1 MPQTPKCRRTQNAR
15 ALALHLLPGHS
26 RYCCGIPVVGLDDQI
41 RNSRRA
47 AGVANHDAGMA
58 NHETLRVA
66 HEEDERDRS
75 LSIARGPLR
84 AWRASAPARRR
95 GTRAEYERECVNVT
109 SVCGT
114 TCERGGASL
123 GATARVG
130 KSQVAALLLRDSK
143 PTRMLSKPTRILS
156 GSFGKDRPRCRPFI
170 CVSQERQE
178 QRRQAETTAEL
189 LSIGA
194 LSKCAKL
201 GPTYLRGGAARAL
214 QVDLATFELPNG
226 ETIKL
231 PYAVVLLESAVVF
244 WTERFD
250 TGTPPPLPSVA
261 AAAASACHPDL
272 G

>member
-1 MPQTPKCRRTQNAR
+1 MLCDSLATTSSRVGHLAARIYGSTHILLPFLRVFFTPQDRFQNRRRMTRDPMPQTPKCRRTQNAR

-26 RYCCGIPVVGLDDQI
+26 RYCRGIPVVGLDDQI

-66 HEEDERDRS
+66 HKERDRS

-156 GSFGKDRPRCRPFI
+156 GSCWQGSPPMPP
-170 CVSQERQE
+170 VH
-178 QRRQAETTAEL
+178 
-189 LSIGA
+189 
-194 LSKCAKL
+194 
-201 GPTYLRGGAARAL
+201 LRLARA
-214 QVDLATFELPNG
+214 PG
-226 ETIKL
+226 
-231 PYAVVLLESAVVF
+231 
-244 WTERFD
+244 
-250 TGTPPPLPSVA
+250 
-261 AAAASACHPDL
+261 AASAGGDDGRAPLDRCALKVRQARPHISTRRRRARSA

>member
-1 MPQTPKCRRTQNAR
+1 MTQCHKPQNAR

-26 RYCCGIPVVGLDDQI
+26 RYCRGIPVVGLDDQI

-66 HEEDERDRS
+66 HKERDRS

-84 AWRASAPARRR
+84 AWRVSAPARRR
-95 GTRAEYERECVNVT
+95 GTRAEYERESVNVT

-130 KSQVAALLLRDSK
+130 KSQVAALCCG
-143 PTRMLSKPTRILS
+143 TRSRRACSRSRRASSRARLARIAP
-156 GSFGKDRPRCRPFI
+156 D
-170 CVSQERQE
+170 
-178 QRRQAETTAEL
+178 
-189 LSIGA
+189 
-194 LSKCAKL
+194 
-201 GPTYLRGGAARAL
+201 AARS
-214 QVDLATFELPNG
+214 
-226 ETIKL
+226 
-231 PYAVVLLESAVVF
+231 SAS
-244 WTERFD
+244 RKSARS
-250 TGTPPPLPSVA
+250 SV
-261 AAAASACHPDL
+261 

>member
-1 MPQTPKCRRTQNAR
+1 MTQCHKPQNAR

-26 RYCCGIPVVGLDDQI
+26 RYCRGIPVVGLDDQI

-66 HEEDERDRS
+66 HKERDRS

-156 GSFGKDRPRCRPFI
+156 GSCWQGSPPMPP
-170 CVSQERQE
+170 VH
-178 QRRQAETTAEL
+178 
-189 LSIGA
+189 
-194 LSKCAKL
+194 
-201 GPTYLRGGAARAL
+201 LRLARA
-214 QVDLATFELPNG
+214 PG
-226 ETIKL
+226 
-231 PYAVVLLESAVVF
+231 
-244 WTERFD
+244 
-250 TGTPPPLPSVA
+250 
-261 AAAASACHPDL
+261 AASARSGSTRRRRPSSSR
-272 G
+272 

>member
-1 MPQTPKCRRTQNAR
+1 MTQCHKPQNAR

-26 RYCCGIPVVGLDDQI
+26 RYCRGIPVVGLDDQI

-66 HEEDERDRS
+66 HKERDRS

-178 QRRQAETTAEL
+178 QRRL
-189 LSIGA
+189 
-194 LSKCAKL
+194 
-201 GPTYLRGGAARAL
+201 GAAARGDDGRAPL
-214 QVDLATFELPNG
+214 DRCALKVRQARPHISTRRRR
-226 ETIKL
+226 
-231 PYAVVLLESAVVF
+231 ARSA
-244 WTERFD
+244 
-250 TGTPPPLPSVA
+250 G
-261 AAAASACHPDL
+261 
-272 G
+272 

>member
-1 MPQTPKCRRTQNAR
+1 MPQDRFQNRRWTTKDPIPHRTQNAR

-66 HEEDERDRS
+66 HEDERDRS

-95 GTRAEYERECVNVT
+95 GTRAEYERERVNVT

-123 GATARVG
+123 GARG
-130 KSQVAALLLRDSK
+130 HVASRCPLLRDSK

-178 QRRQAETTAEL
+178 QRRL
-189 LSIGA
+189 
-194 LSKCAKL
+194 
-201 GPTYLRGGAARAL
+201 GAAARGDDGRAPL
-214 QVDLATFELPNG
+214 DRCALKVRQARPHISTRRRR
-226 ETIKL
+226 
-231 PYAVVLLESAVVF
+231 ARSA
-244 WTERFD
+244 
-250 TGTPPPLPSVA
+250 G
-261 AAAASACHPDL
+261 
-272 G
+272 

>member
-1 MPQTPKCRRTQNAR
+1 M
-15 ALALHLLPGHS
+15 LPGHS

-66 HEEDERDRS
+66 HEEAHERDRS

-123 GATARVG
+123 GARG
-130 KSQVAALLLRDSK
+130 HVASRCPSAAGLEADAHALEADAHPLGLVWQGSPPMPPVHLR
-143 PTRMLSKPTRILS
+143 L
-156 GSFGKDRPRCRPFI
+156 
-170 CVSQERQE
+170 
-178 QRRQAETTAEL
+178 
-189 LSIGA
+189 
-194 LSKCAKL
+194 
-201 GPTYLRGGAARAL
+201 ARA
-214 QVDLATFELPNG
+214 PG
-226 ETIKL
+226 
-231 PYAVVLLESAVVF
+231 
-244 WTERFD
+244 
-250 TGTPPPLPSVA
+250 
-261 AAAASACHPDL
+261 AASARSGGRRRRRPSSSR
-272 G
+272 